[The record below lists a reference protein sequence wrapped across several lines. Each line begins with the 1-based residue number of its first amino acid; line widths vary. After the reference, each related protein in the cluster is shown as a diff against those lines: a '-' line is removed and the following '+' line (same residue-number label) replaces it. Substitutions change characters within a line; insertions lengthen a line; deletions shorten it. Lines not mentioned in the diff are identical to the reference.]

1 MRARFTLRWGADM
14 WQKLIKSSAGAFLS
28 TVPVGYYLIL
38 FTLAGVLCGG
48 YFNGLR
54 WQHKYDALVNKQ
66 QSAVLDA
73 QAKAD
78 EQTKANATATAQLDT
93 NYYKEYQNASKNAD
107 YWRNRALTERVSN
120 QANCA
125 NNATHS
131 TSGGVGDDTA
141 ITAIDNRPLDV
152 QSTAIIELSTIAAQ
166 MRAQVEYLQ
175 AKHLADVRTVNN
187 H

>member
-1 MRARFTLRWGADM
+1 MSILAMFKLVPRWM
-14 WQKLIKSSAGAFLS
+14 WLGLAVLA
-28 TVPVGYYLIL
+28 VMVGL
-38 FTLAGVLCGG
+38 TRWH
-48 YFNGLR
+48 NGR
-54 WQHKYDALVNKQ
+54 VD
-66 QSAVLDA
+66 SAVARERDRLGAVYAQELADA
-73 QAKAD
+73 
-78 EQTKANATATAQLDT
+78 QTKADALTKSNVTATAQLDT

-141 ITAIDNRPLDV
+141 ITAIDNRQIDMP
-152 QSTAIIELSTIAAQ
+152 STAIIELSTIAGQ

>member
-1 MRARFTLRWGADM
+1 MSILAMFKLVPRWM
-14 WQKLIKSSAGAFLS
+14 WLGLAVLA
-28 TVPVGYYLIL
+28 VMVGL
-38 FTLAGVLCGG
+38 TRWH
-48 YFNGLR
+48 NGR
-54 WQHKYDALVNKQ
+54 VD
-66 QSAVLDA
+66 SAVARERDRLGAVYAQELADA
-73 QAKAD
+73 QTKAD

-131 TSGGVGDDTA
+131 TSGSVGDDTA
-141 ITAIDNRPLDV
+141 TTAIDNRPLDLP
-152 QSTAIIELSTIAAQ
+152 STAIVELSTIAGQ

-175 AKHLADVRTVNN
+175 AKHLADVQTVNGE
-187 H
+187 